1 MSVVLFYLF
10 AALALVSAFIVVT
23 TRNVV
28 HSAFALMGA
37 LFCVSAFYVF
47 LDAGFLAAI
56 QLLVYVGGILVLVL
70 FGVMMTSGSLVMKLR
85 APVGQLLPAGLVG
98 LILLGLLIYA
108 SVAADPW
115 KQILIAEDESGGLK
129 AQIDAVAAAE
139 EAYSGVQT
147 QTIHPRLAF
156 EFVESEGAERD
167 VLPTR
172 ELSDLVERSLTRLKT
187 ERVYVVKS
195 QPSPVNPRR
204 HLVIAERRV
213 ASLLDEA
220 NSAEISQEQADLIAK
235 DVAERT
241 PEGFDKPT
249 HRRPALLVITG
260 LKGGAREELAER
272 FGIEPV
278 SDLKTS
284 TGLGD
289 AVMMG
294 EFLLPF
300 EVAGII
306 LLVALIGAAVVSRKE
321 IEA

>member
-1 MSVVLFYLF
+1 MAVGLFYLF
-10 AALALVSAFIVVT
+10 AALTFVSALIVVT

-70 FGVMMTSGSLVMKLR
+70 FGVMMTSGSLIMKLR

-98 LILLGLLIYA
+98 LVLLGLLIYA
-108 SVAADPW
+108 SVTADPW
-115 KQILIAEDESGGLK
+115 KQVLIAEDESGALK
-129 AQIDAVAAAE
+129 AQIDAAAAEE

-147 QTIHPRLAF
+147 QTIRPRLVF
-156 EFVESEGAERD
+156 EFAEAEGSERD

-172 ELSDLVERSLTRLKT
+172 KLSDLVERSLARLDT
-187 ERVYVVKS
+187 ERLYVVKS
-195 QPSPVNPRR
+195 QPSPANPRR
-204 HLVIAERRV
+204 HLVVVERRV
-213 ASLLDEA
+213 VSLLDEA
-220 NSAEISQEQADLIAK
+220 DSANISQEQADLIAQ
-235 DVAERT
+235 DAAERT

-249 HRRPALLVITG
+249 HSRPALLLITG
-260 LKGGAREELAER
+260 LKGGAREALAER
-272 FGIEPV
+272 FSIQPV

>member
-1 MSVVLFYLF
+1 MAVGLFYLF
-10 AALALVSAFIVVT
+10 AALTFVSALIVVT

-98 LILLGLLIYA
+98 LVLLGLLIYA
-108 SVAADPW
+108 SVTADPW
-115 KQILIAEDESGGLK
+115 KQVLIAEDDSGVLK
-129 AQIDAVAAAE
+129 AQIDAAAEEE

-147 QTIHPRLAF
+147 QTIHPRLVF
-156 EFVESEGAERD
+156 EFAEAEGSERD

-172 ELSDLVERSLTRLKT
+172 KLSDLVERSLARLDT
-187 ERVYVVKS
+187 ERLYVVKS
-195 QPSPVNPRR
+195 QPSPANPRR
-204 HLVIAERRV
+204 HLVVVERRV
-213 ASLLDEA
+213 VSLLDEA
-220 NSAEISQEQADLIAK
+220 DSANISQEQADMIAQ
-235 DVAERT
+235 DAAERT

-249 HRRPALLVITG
+249 HRRPELLLITG
-260 LKGGAREELAER
+260 LKGGAREALAER
-272 FGIEPV
+272 FGIQPV